1 MKRNSFLLNSL
12 RTLSNPSNPRT
23 LSNQSTLR
31 TLSNPSNQRTLSN
44 PSTPSTPST
53 LSSPI
58 LRNLGFLWLLAAC
71 SLTSCSSDSSGSP
84 ASIVEEPVA
93 KPRPLTV
100 EVTETPF
107 HSQTNEQ
114 GARQLTR
121 ASEITISSLKNFI
134 VFNNRNTDAIF
145 FEKNGSNWVGDGYWP
160 VSEKTPV
167 TFYATNI
174 ANDRAFVNGTNSFS
188 FTVLEDVF
196 NQIDLLAAKTTAA
209 YSAGNE
215 KISLAFDHIT
225 TAVTFSIALSK
236 NAAAAAKG
244 TVVLQKA
251 MLYNIPNTA
260 SYSFTSD
267 SWGTPAASK
276 SDYTLTTNAITLS
289 TELKQL
295 PCNYLF
301 LIPQTLSAYNAESN
315 PNGAYLEVDLSV
327 DGVDKTVRYPVALT
341 LEQGWIQPVNISI
354 KAGAKDTAGNSIFN
368 KDVDELTN

>member
-1 MKRNSFLLNSL
+1 MINFMKRKYFLLNSL
-12 RTLSNPSNPRT
+12 RTLSNPSN
-23 LSNQSTLR
+23 LST
-31 TLSNPSNQRTLSN
+31 PSN
-44 PSTPSTPST
+44 PSTLSS

-121 ASEITISSLKNFI
+121 ASEITISSLKNFF
-134 VFNNRNTDAIF
+134 VFNNRNTDAITF
-145 FEKNGSNWVGDGYWP
+145 SKNGSNWVGDGYWP
-160 VSEKTPV
+160 VSDKMPV

-209 YSAGNE
+209 YSAPDG

-225 TAVTFSIALSK
+225 TAVTFSIALSE
-236 NAAAAAKG
+236 NAAAKG
-244 TVVLQKA
+244 TVVLNKA

-260 SYSFTSD
+260 TYSFTSD

-276 SDYTLTTNAITLS
+276 SDYTLTTNAFTLS
-289 TELKQL
+289 TEPHQL

-301 LIPQTLSAYNAESN
+301 LIPQTLSAYHAESN
-315 PNGAYLEVDLSV
+315 PNGAYLEVKLSV
-327 DGVDKTVRYPVALT
+327 KDVEKTVRYPVALT
-341 LEQGWIQPVNISI
+341 LEQGWIQPVNIVI
-354 KAGAKDTAGNSIFN
+354 KAGTTDTAGNRIF
-368 KDVDELTN
+368 D

>member
-1 MKRNSFLLNSL
+1 MKRKSFLLNSL
-12 RTLSNPSNPRT
+12 RTLSNPR
-23 LSNQSTLR
+23 TLR
-31 TLSNPSNQRTLSN
+31 TLSNLSNQRTLSN
-44 PSTPSTPST
+44 PRTPSNPRTLSS

-134 VFNNRNTDAIF
+134 VFNNRNTDAIT
-145 FEKNGSNWVGDGYWP
+145 FEKSGSNWVGDGSWP
-160 VSEKTPV
+160 GVDNNSLV

-174 ANDRAFVNGTNSFS
+174 ASSSAFVNGTNSFS
-188 FTVLEDVF
+188 FTVDELVDK
-196 NQIDLLAAKTTAA
+196 QKDLLVAKTTAA
-209 YSAGNE
+209 FSAGKG

-225 TAVTFSIALSK
+225 TAVTFSIALSA
-236 NAAAAAKG
+236 NAAAKG
-244 TVVLQKA
+244 TVVLKEA
-251 MLYNIPNTA
+251 KLYNIPNTA
-260 SYSFTSD
+260 TYSFTSD

-276 SDYTLTTNAITLS
+276 SDYTLTTGDITLS
-289 TELKQL
+289 TELQPL

-301 LIPQTLSAYNAESN
+301 LIPQTLSAYNAKSN
-315 PNGAYLEVDLSV
+315 PNGAYLEVKLTVKS
-327 DGVDKTVRYPVALT
+327 GAEKTVRYPVALT
-341 LEQGWIQPVNISI
+341 LEQGWIQPVNIVI
-354 KAGAKDTAGNSIFN
+354 KAGAKDTAGNKIFG
-368 KDVDELTN
+368 

>member
-1 MKRNSFLLNSL
+1 MKRKSFLLSSL
-12 RTLSNPSNPRT
+12 R
-23 LSNQSTLR
+23 TLR
-31 TLSNPSNQRTLSN
+31 TLSNLSNQRTPSNLRTLSNLSN
-44 PSTPSTPST
+44 PSTPRT

-84 ASIVEEPVA
+84 ASIIEEPVA

-121 ASEITISSLKNFI
+121 ASEITISSLKNFF
-134 VFNNRNTDAIF
+134 VFNNQNTDAISF
-145 FEKNGSNWVGDGYWP
+145 SKSGSNWGGGDWP
-160 VSEKTPV
+160 VADDDSPV

-174 ANDRAFVNGTNSFS
+174 ADDSYFLNGTNSFS

-209 YSAGNE
+209 YSAGKG

-225 TAVTFSIALSK
+225 TAVTFSIALSA
-236 NAAAAAKG
+236 NAAAKG
-244 TVVLQKA
+244 KVVLQEA
-251 MLYNIPNTA
+251 MLHNIPNTA
-260 SYSFTSD
+260 TYSFTSD

-276 SDYTLTTNAITLS
+276 SDYTLTTNAFTLS
-289 TELKQL
+289 TEPQQL

-301 LIPQTLSAYNAESN
+301 LIPQTLSAYDAKSN
-315 PNGAYLEVDLSV
+315 PGGAYLEVELSV
-327 DGVDKTVRYPVALT
+327 KDGEVKTVRYPVALT
-341 LEQGWIQPVNISI
+341 LEQGWIQPVNIVI
-354 KAGAKDTAGNSIFN
+354 KAGTTDTAGNRIFG
-368 KDVDELTN
+368 

>member
-1 MKRNSFLLNSL
+1 MKRKYFLLNSL
-12 RTLSNPSNPRT
+12 R
-23 LSNQSTLR
+23 TLR
-31 TLSNPSNQRTLSN
+31 TLSNPSNQRTLSTPRTLSN
-44 PSTPSTPST
+44 PRTLSS

-121 ASEITISSLKNFI
+121 ASEITISSLKNFF

-160 VSEKTPV
+160 VSDKMPV

-174 ANDRAFVNGTNSFS
+174 ADDSYFLNGTNSFS
-188 FTVLEDVF
+188 FTVLEDVH
-196 NQIDLLAAKTTAA
+196 NQIDLLAAKTTAV

-225 TAVTFSIALSK
+225 TAVTFSIALSA
-236 NAAAAAKG
+236 NAAAKG
-244 TVVLQKA
+244 KVELQEA

-260 SYSFTSD
+260 TYSFTSD

-276 SDYTLTTNAITLS
+276 SDYTLTTNAFTLS
-289 TELKQL
+289 TEPHQL

-301 LIPQTLSAYNAESN
+301 LIPQTLSAYHAESN
-315 PNGAYLEVDLSV
+315 PNGAYLEVKLSV
-327 DGVDKTVRYPVALT
+327 KDVEKTVRYPVALT
-341 LEQGWIQPVNISI
+341 LEQGWIQPVNIVI
-354 KAGAKDTAGNSIFN
+354 KAGTTDTAGNRIF
-368 KDVDELTN
+368 D